1 MQRIWHG
8 LDSGQKRAE
17 FIFTHAHRHV
27 GFVYMVAEAF
37 STHGSL
43 KGELLALSLVQS
55 KWKLNLQEVWII
67 FLSLPH
73 VFPALA
79 DVQYSTPSARRC
91 HRPVPV

>member
-1 MQRIWHG
+1 
-8 LDSGQKRAE
+8 
-17 FIFTHAHRHV
+17 
-27 GFVYMVAEAF
+27 MVAEAF

-55 KWKLNLQEVWII
+55 KWKLNLHEVGII
-67 FLSLPH
+67 FLSLPD

-79 DVQYSTPSARRC
+79 DVQYVVFVPYVQYSTPSARRC